1 MLAMVIVKPVNHWNL
16 LQSNYSRPQKH
27 TVVLISFTSDRFSG
41 RTVNSNQT
49 IIIIKKCLAIER
61 HLCKYKKE
69 RSGHQV
75 DF

>member
-27 TVVLISFTSDRFSG
+27 TVILISFTLDRFSG

-49 IIIIKKCLAIER
+49 IIIIKNA
-61 HLCKYKKE
+61 
-69 RSGHQV
+69 
-75 DF
+75 